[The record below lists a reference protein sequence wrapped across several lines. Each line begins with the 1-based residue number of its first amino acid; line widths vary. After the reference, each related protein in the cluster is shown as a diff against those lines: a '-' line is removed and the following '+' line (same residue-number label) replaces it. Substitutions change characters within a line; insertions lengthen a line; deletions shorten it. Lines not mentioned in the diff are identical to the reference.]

1 MTPDSPAT
9 SSAQGGISIFKLL
22 EAPAKARFETL
33 SDGIFAV
40 AMTILVL
47 DLRLPQLP
55 HDVTSLQ
62 MFSALFALWPK
73 VGAFIISFL
82 FLAKTW
88 DVQRLVIHAVERV
101 DYPFVVMNVLLLLVC
116 CFLPFSTSLVAEYP
130 HVSFAAV
137 VYLANMIALP
147 CFNYAM
153 WFHAT
158 RKHRLVKKRHRSC
171 RRAVVRQKSPA
182 GDNGLLGRLSNRL
195 FQPAAKHPVDFP
207 VPDYHAHP
215 AVCFQKDERPRMDRI
230 SVEARGFA
238 VIQASKLRLRT
249 IAMSSRRRIVQPIRN
264 SHTVFPT
271 ASGFSRCGR

>member
-1 MTPDSPAT
+1 MSPETPPAAGMTSPSPAT
-9 SSAQGGISIFKLL
+9 TSTQGGISIFKLL

-47 DLRLPQLP
+47 DLKLPQLP
-55 HDVTSLQ
+55 HDVSSTQ
-62 MFSALFALWPK
+62 MFLALFALWPK
-73 VGAFIISFL
+73 VGAFVISFL

-153 WFHAT
+153 WLHAT
-158 RKHRLVKKRHRSC
+158 RKHRLVKKDIDP
-171 RRAVVRQKSPA
+171 AVVQWFGRNHQLLIAVYSVAFPIAYFSPE
-182 GDNGLLGRLSNRL
+182 LSILWIFL
-195 FQPAAKHPVDFP
+195 FQIVMHILPFVSEK
-207 VPDYHAHP
+207 
-215 AVCFQKDERPRMDRI
+215 
-230 SVEARGFA
+230 
-238 VIQASKLRLRT
+238 
-249 IAMSSRRRIVQPIRN
+249 MSGQGW
-264 SHTVFPT
+264 TE
-271 ASGFSRCGR
+271 